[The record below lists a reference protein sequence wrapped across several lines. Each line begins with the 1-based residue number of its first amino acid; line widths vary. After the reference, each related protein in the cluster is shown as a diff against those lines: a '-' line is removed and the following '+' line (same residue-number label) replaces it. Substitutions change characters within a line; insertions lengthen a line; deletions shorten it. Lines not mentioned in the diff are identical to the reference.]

1 MTATEAPNRT
11 GTNGA
16 SATKGKAQRG
26 TKVPKAIKAP
36 PPTRAEEI
44 LGALETASKDRE
56 IDKERFV
63 TALEEA
69 VATAARRVYRVREMA
84 AHVDLRTGDITAW
97 TPYRIVEKKT
107 KLETPA
113 IDPDDVPLGK
123 MMAAPAPVPEH
134 EKEAKL
140 PWIELLPDEAK
151 TLLTAGELA
160 DKPWEIIRDP
170 DGSAYVL
177 KDIEDAQPGDE
188 IRYYRS
194 TEGLGRI
201 AAQSAK
207 QVLYQK
213 VREAERDKIY
223 DEYIRK
229 VGELIT
235 GTVKRFE
242 KGNMIVDLGKTEA
255 VIPKEQQSRA
265 ERYTQGE
272 RVRGVLVDVQKNQ
285 KGAQLILSRTSPE
298 LLKSLMRMEVPEIYD
313 GSVVIRGCVRHAGE
327 RAKVA
332 VSSRE
337 RDVDPV
343 GACVGMR
350 GARVQAIMRE
360 LRGERIDIIQY
371 SEDLVT
377 YAQYALS
384 PAKITRVSVMPM
396 AEPPGGEDEQEDR
409 AASVPVIE
417 CLVEDDQL
425 SLAIGKKGQNVKL
438 ASELIGARIDIKSEQ
453 VVKAEVAKTLQLMMM
468 LTERRKTA
476 LTDIPG
482 LAEEWLPAFAD
493 QGVETAGDFLEI
505 GDGDSE
511 EEINAWNAIELDEAT
526 KEEALE
532 AVRDFV
538 NTAEEPEDFE
548 AEEENIEEETQEAAS
563 TEGGEEA
570 GEETD
575 AGEEAEAETGGDHE
589 PEASE
594 ATTEKL
600 NQ

>member
-1 MTATEAPNRT
+1 MTANPNGETHAMTSTEAPNRN

-16 SATKGKAQRG
+16 SASKGKAQRG
-26 TKVPKAIKAP
+26 TKVAKAVKAP

-107 KLETPA
+107 KPEVPIL
-113 IDPDDVPLGK
+113 DPDDIPLGK
-123 MMAAPAPVPEH
+123 IAAAPAPLLEH

-140 PWIELLPDEAK
+140 PWIEVLLDEARALV
-151 TLLTAGELA
+151 TSGELA

-170 DGSAYVL
+170 DGAPYVL
-177 KDIEDAQPGDE
+177 KDVDEAVAGDE

-255 VIPKEQQSRA
+255 VIPKEHQSRA

-327 RAKVA
+327 RAKVS

-360 LRGERIDIIQY
+360 LRGERIDIIQF
-371 SEDLVT
+371 SDDLVT
-377 YAQYALS
+377 YAQNALS
-384 PAKITRVSVMPM
+384 PAKITRVSVMPTQ
-396 AEPPGGEDEQEDR
+396 EEEQEDR
-409 AASVPVIE
+409 PVPIPVIE

-453 VVKAEVAKTLQLMMM
+453 AVKAEVAKTLQMMM
-468 LTERRKTA
+468 LLTERRKTA
-476 LTDIPG
+476 LADISG
-482 LAEEWLPAFAD
+482 ILEEWLPAFTD
-493 QGVETAGDFLEI
+493 QGIETAGDFLEI
-505 GDGDSE
+505 GDGESE
-511 EEINAWNAIELDEAT
+511 DDIAAWNAIDLDEAS

-532 AVRDFV
+532 IVREFV
-538 NTAEEPEDFE
+538 NASGEGEALEEEPGGDEGQDALEATAEEQGEVSEGEDL
-548 AEEENIEEETQEAAS
+548 
-563 TEGGEEA
+563 
-570 GEETD
+570 
-575 AGEEAEAETGGDHE
+575 E
-589 PEASE
+589 PEATE

>member
-1 MTATEAPNRT
+1 
-11 GTNGA
+11 
-16 SATKGKAQRG
+16 
-26 TKVPKAIKAP
+26 
-36 PPTRAEEI
+36 
-44 LGALETASKDRE
+44 
-56 IDKERFV
+56 
-63 TALEEA
+63 
-69 VATAARRVYRVREMA
+69 
-84 AHVDLRTGDITAW
+84 
-97 TPYRIVEKKT
+97 
-107 KLETPA
+107 
-113 IDPDDVPLGK
+113 
-123 MMAAPAPVPEH
+123 
-134 EKEAKL
+134 
-140 PWIELLPDEAK
+140 
-151 TLLTAGELA
+151 
-160 DKPWEIIRDP
+160 
-170 DGSAYVL
+170 
-177 KDIEDAQPGDE
+177 
-188 IRYYRS
+188 
-194 TEGLGRI
+194 
-201 AAQSAK
+201 
-207 QVLYQK
+207 
-213 VREAERDKIY
+213 
-223 DEYIRK
+223 
-229 VGELIT
+229 
-235 GTVKRFE
+235 
-242 KGNMIVDLGKTEA
+242 
-255 VIPKEQQSRA
+255 
-265 ERYTQGE
+265 
-272 RVRGVLVDVQKNQ
+272 
-285 KGAQLILSRTSPE
+285 
-298 LLKSLMRMEVPEIYD
+298 
-313 GSVVIRGCVRHAGE
+313 
-327 RAKVA
+327 
-332 VSSRE
+332 
-337 RDVDPV
+337 
-343 GACVGMR
+343 
-350 GARVQAIMRE
+350 
-360 LRGERIDIIQY
+360 
-371 SEDLVT
+371 
-377 YAQYALS
+377 
-384 PAKITRVSVMPM
+384 
-396 AEPPGGEDEQEDR
+396 
-409 AASVPVIE
+409 VIE